1 MKQVATTIKQKAL
14 NPLVNSFSGVLLKV
28 LSPFKKG
35 DFIEIDGQ
43 LGAVAKQGLLKTT
56 ITHLDGSLAT
66 IDNSKFYS
74 SSLHNL
80 STKNIIRLDLT
91 VSLCYR
97 EDMSR
102 AKESILS
109 FLNQNTRILKTPAP
123 KLHVTKLKEKFVEIS
138 IEPWCLLDSFM
149 ELDLELE
156 DHLKLHL
163 TSLGFQ
169 IELEELDYQNIGVT
183 A

>member
-1 MKQVATTIKQKAL
+1 MNQVATTIKQKAL
-14 NPLVNSFSGVLLKV
+14 NPLVNSVSGVLLKV

-35 DFIEIDGQ
+35 DFIEIDGE
-43 LGAVAKQGLLKTT
+43 LGSVAKQGLLKTT
-56 ITHLDGSLAT
+56 IMHLDGSSKV

-80 STKNIIRLDLT
+80 STKNIVRLDLS
-91 VSLCYR
+91 VSLCYN
-97 EDMSR
+97 EDMSQ

-109 FLNQNTRILKTPAP
+109 FLLQNTRVLKTPAP
-123 KLHVTKLKEKFVEIS
+123 KLQVTKLKEKYVELN
-138 IEPWCLLDSFM
+138 IEPWCLLDNFM
-149 ELDLELE
+149 ELDQELE

-169 IELEELDYQNIGVT
+169 IELKELNYEHIGVT

>member
-1 MKQVATTIKQKAL
+1 MNQVATTIKQKAL

-35 DFIEIDGQ
+35 DFIEIDGE
-43 LGAVAKQGLLKTT
+43 LGSVAKQGLLKTT
-56 ITHLDGSLAT
+56 ITDLQGSKKV

-74 SSLHNL
+74 RSLHNL
-80 STKNIIRLDLT
+80 STKNIVRLDIS
-91 VSLCYR
+91 VSLCYN
-97 EDMSR
+97 EDMSK

-123 KLHVTKLKEKFVEIS
+123 KLQVSKLKERFVEIS

-149 ELDLELE
+149 ELDQELE

-163 TSLGFQ
+163 TNQGFQ
-169 IELEELDYQNIGVT
+169 VELTALDYEHIGVT

>member
-1 MKQVATTIKQKAL
+1 MNQVAMTIKQKAF
-14 NPLVNSFSGVLLKV
+14 NPLVNSFSGMLLKV
-28 LSPFKKG
+28 LRPFKKG

-43 LGAVAKQGLLKTT
+43 LGSVAERGLLKTT
-56 ITHLDGSLAT
+56 ITHLDGSLT
-66 IDNSKFYS
+66 IIDNSKFYS

-80 STKNIIRLDLT
+80 STKNIIRLDLA
-91 VSLCYR
+91 VSICYN

-102 AKESILS
+102 VKESTLS
-109 FLNQNTRILKTPAP
+109 FLNQNTRILKSPAP
-123 KLHVTKLKEKFVEIS
+123 KLHVTRLKEKYVEIS

-149 ELDLELE
+149 ELDQELE

-169 IELEELDYQNIGVT
+169 IELEELDYENIGVT